1 VIELMTVASIAIKT
15 ILVVVAAGLL
25 SVALRRQSAAFHH
38 VLWTSALALCVL
50 MPLAVVFLPS
60 HDVVVLP
67 AAQTTM
73 VRSAAPSGSVV
84 IALLLIGSAIVLI
97 RELLA
102 TIGLARWR
110 RQAQGASTHW
120 SATLARISAAHGF
133 DVRGLRVVE
142 SEDIASPCTW
152 GVLRPILLLPSA
164 GNAWPE
170 SARYAA
176 LVHELAHIQRRDA
189 LSTLI
194 SRLACVLHWYNPLVW
209 LAARHVRSLQERACD
224 DAVLCAGAVPSDYA
238 QFLLDVAADTSGMP
252 RPARMA
258 IGMAH
263 GSSLRMRIVAILDPR
278 ASRSPPQRAHLI
290 AACTSLLMVT
300 ILLATT
306 SVAVEPPPLP
316 KIPSLPEIPLLPKLP
331 LTPVTP
337 VQGLQPVQAVPAVPP
352 VQAIPPQL
360 SVPARQL

>member
-1 VIELMTVASIAIKT
+1 MTIASIAIKT
-15 ILVVVAAGLL
+15 SLVVVAAGLL
-25 SVALRRQSAAFHH
+25 SATLRRQAAAFHH
-38 VLWTSALALCVL
+38 VVWAAALALCVL
-50 MPLAVVFLPS
+50 MPLAVLFLPS

-67 AAQTTM
+67 AAQTQI
-73 VRSAAPSGSVV
+73 VQSAAPSGFIV
-84 IALLLIGSAIVLI
+84 IALLLMGSSVVLI

-110 RQAQGASTHW
+110 RHAQGASTHW
-120 SATLARISAAHGF
+120 SATLARICAVHEF
-133 DVRGLRVVE
+133 EVRGLRVVE
-142 SEDIASPCTW
+142 SEHIASPCTW

-209 LAARHVRSLQERACD
+209 LAAKYVRTLQERACD
-224 DAVLCAGAVPSDYA
+224 DAVLRAGATPSDYA

-263 GSSLRMRIVAILDPR
+263 GPSLRARIVAILDPR

-290 AACTSLLMVT
+290 AACMSLLVVT
-300 ILLATT
+300 TLLATT

-316 KIPSLPEIPLLPKLP
+316 TIAPLPEIPRLAEVHALAELPAKPTLP
-331 LTPVTP
+331 VPPVPAVT
-337 VQGLQPVQAVPAVPP
+337 AVPAVPAVAP
-352 VQAIPPQL
+352 VNP
-360 SVPARQL
+360 VPARQP